1 MQFKNKKSKK
11 VIKKYIKNIWKKI
24 YGCCNGIRELLAKQ
38 GCNSVL
44 SNVAIYCWSSND
56 RYEERFSIS
65 C

>member
-1 MQFKNKKSKK
+1 MKKSKK
-11 VIKKYIKNIWKKI
+11 LIEKDIKNIKKKI

-44 SNVAIYCWSSND
+44 SNVAIYSWSSND

>member
-1 MQFKNKKSKK
+1 MKKSKK

-44 SNVAIYCWSSND
+44 SNVAIYSWSSND